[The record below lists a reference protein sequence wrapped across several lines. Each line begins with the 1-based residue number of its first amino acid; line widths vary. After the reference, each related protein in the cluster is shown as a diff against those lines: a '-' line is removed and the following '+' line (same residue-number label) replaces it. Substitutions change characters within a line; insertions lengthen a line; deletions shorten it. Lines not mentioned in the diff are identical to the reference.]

1 MFIVLGKKFCLG
13 PLLFNIDIRDLFLM
27 MKDYDIDNCADDDT
41 PYITGKKIEEVVNL
55 LKQVLL
61 SDSISLVIKS

>member
-41 PYITGKKIEEVVNL
+41 PYATGKKIEEVVNL
-55 LKQVLL
+55 
-61 SDSISLVIKS
+61 